1 VRACVFWPSMILSYY
16 NLTILMSTSCMGGK
30 WVYNVWT
37 ILTTPSKVDFLFSEI
52 YYCWRAIGSWNSM
65 YGNVVMRRGWST
77 VRTDLDLQKRRTSF
91 SVCKLSCV
99 WACVCVFYSTILF
112 SILILWHNLWRLR
125 AVDST
130 ETLNNV

>member
-1 VRACVFWPSMILSYY
+1 MRACVFWPSMILSYY

>member
-1 VRACVFWPSMILSYY
+1 MRACVFWPSMILSYY

-37 ILTTPSKVDFLFSEI
+37 ILTGVSKVDFLFSEI

-91 SVCKLSCV
+91 SVCKLLCV